1 MTGPERCRYCAG
13 RVLWHGPGGLVFDD
27 GSIGHLTCYEEHET
41 RRPAAKRER
50 AAQAARRE
58 QAKAVQGCPHNLEA
72 ADGQDATDEPGED
85 LA

>member
-41 RRPAAKRER
+41 RR
-50 AAQAARRE
+50 QVARRE
-58 QAKAVQGCPHNLEA
+58 QAALPA
-72 ADGQDATDEPGED
+72 APPEPNSQDAPAPLEE
-85 LA
+85 AEA